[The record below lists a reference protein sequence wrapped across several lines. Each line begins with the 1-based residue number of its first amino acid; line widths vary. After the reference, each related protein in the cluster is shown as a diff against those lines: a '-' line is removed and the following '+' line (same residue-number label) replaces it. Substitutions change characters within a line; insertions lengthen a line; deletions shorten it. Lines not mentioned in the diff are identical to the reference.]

1 MVCAY
6 PVNGWEGIDVTIEG
20 IWFGSEEDFDVVR
33 GAEYWYWQELRAA
46 LEQADRI
53 MTEAQNNTKVDP
65 WMTEELGNCI
75 ERANEM
81 YNEKTASEVE
91 IRNMIE
97 ELSWITMEVEEAM
110 KS

>member
-1 MVCAY
+1 
-6 PVNGWEGIDVTIEG
+6 
-20 IWFGSEEDFDVVR
+20 
-33 GAEYWYWQELRAA
+33 
-46 LEQADRI
+46 

-81 YNEKTASEVE
+81 YNEKTASEEE

-110 KS
+110 KSFLQ

>member
-1 MVCAY
+1 MIPPNNSSKKCRRPQPSALEY
-6 PVNGWEGIDVTIEG
+6 VTKDPSLCI
-20 IWFGSEEDFDVVR
+20 S
-33 GAEYWYWQELRAA
+33 WQELRAA

-65 WMTEELGNCI
+65 WMTEELGNFI

-81 YNEKTASEVE
+81 YNEKTASEEE
-91 IRNMIE
+91 IRHMIE